1 MQALNMNCKLPP
13 IANLRTNKIY
23 KQMKLFLLIA
33 IFTIFSIDAFA
44 QVDIPSL
51 PKPIERSEN
60 SPLSIPREKL
70 PNPASKNPFI
80 SRTLE
85 PSDFPVEKKEEL
97 NMRTGN
103 DLLTAG
109 DFIEKKWT
117 EDKKASEE
125 YAADQYL
132 GDFKTNGN
140 FVEIYC
146 RDYQYV
152 DGDRVRVYVN
162 GKMVHSSIL
171 LQANYTPVLVTLE
184 SGFNT
189 IEFEALNQGTSGPN
203 TASFK
208 VIGEDGRMITS
219 SEWNLLTGAKATMIV
234 VKE

>member
-1 MQALNMNCKLPP
+1 MKIFILSALS
-13 IANLRTNKIY
+13 A
-23 KQMKLFLLIA
+23 F
-33 IFTIFSIDAFA
+33 FSINCFA
-44 QVDIPSL
+44 QLDIPSM
-51 PKPIERSEN
+51 PRPIERSEN
-60 SPLSIPREKL
+60 SPLSIPREDS

-80 SRTLE
+80 GRTQK
-85 PSDFPVEKKEEL
+85 PSDFPVQKKEEL

-103 DLLTAG
+103 DLLTAA

-117 EDKKASEE
+117 EDKKASQE
-125 YAADQYL
+125 YAEDQYL

-162 GKMVHSSIL
+162 GKVAHPGIL
-171 LQANYTPVLVTLE
+171 LQASFTPVLVTLE

-189 IEFEALNQGTSGPN
+189 VEFEALNQGTSGPN

-208 VIGEDGRMITS
+208 VIGEDGKMITS
-219 SEWNLLTGAKATMIV
+219 SEWNLLTGAKASMIV

>member
-1 MQALNMNCKLPP
+1 LIVNTESIGTITNNK
-13 IANLRTNKIY
+13 NLH
-23 KQMKLFLLIA
+23 MKLFLLIA
-33 IFTIFSIDAFA
+33 ISTIFSINGFA

-51 PKPIERSEN
+51 PRPIERSEN
-60 SPLSIPREKL
+60 SPFSIPREDL

-80 SRTLE
+80 GRTQE

-132 GDFKTNGN
+132 GDFKTTGN

-171 LQANYTPVLVTLE
+171 LQANYTPVLVSLE

-189 IEFEALNQGTSGPN
+189 VEFEALNQGTSGPN

-208 VIGEDGRMITS
+208 VIGEDGKMITS
-219 SEWNLLTGAKATMIV
+219 SEWNLLTGAKASMIV

>member
-1 MQALNMNCKLPP
+1 
-13 IANLRTNKIY
+13 
-23 KQMKLFLLIA
+23 MKSFFLIFISLF
-33 IFTIFSIDAFA
+33 FSINGFA

-51 PKPIERSEN
+51 PKPLERKEN
-60 SPLSIPREKL
+60 SPFSIPRDNL

-80 SRTLE
+80 GRTQE
-85 PSDFPVEKKEEL
+85 PSNFPLEKQEEL

-117 EDKKASEE
+117 EDKTAKAE
-125 YAADQYL
+125 YAKNQYL
-132 GDFKTNGN
+132 GDFKTSGN

-152 DGDRVRVYVN
+152 DGDRVRVFVN
-162 GKMVHSSIL
+162 GKMVHSNIE

-203 TASFK
+203 TAAFK
-208 VIGEDGRMITS
+208 VIGEDGKMITS
-219 SEWNLLTGAKATMIV
+219 SEWNLLTGAKASLII

>member
-1 MQALNMNCKLPP
+1 MNCELPP

-80 SRTLE
+80 SRTQE

>member
-1 MQALNMNCKLPP
+1 
-13 IANLRTNKIY
+13 
-23 KQMKLFLLIA
+23 MKLFFLIIISA
-33 IFTIFSIDAFA
+33 FFSITTYA
-44 QVDIPSL
+44 QVDIPSI

-60 SPLSIPREKL
+60 SPILIPRDNL
-70 PNPASKNPFI
+70 PNPASKNPFMG
-80 SRTLE
+80 RTQE
-85 PSDFPVEKKEEL
+85 PTNFPLEKKEEL

-117 EDKKASEE
+117 EDKKAKEE
-125 YAADQYL
+125 YANDQYL

-152 DGDRVRVYVN
+152 DGDRVRVFVN

-171 LQANYTPVLVTLE
+171 LQANYTPVLVSLE

-189 IEFEALNQGTSGPN
+189 VEFEALNQGTSGPN
-203 TASFK
+203 TAAFK
-208 VIGEDGRMITS
+208 VIGEDGKMITS
-219 SEWNLLTGAKATMIV
+219 SEWNLLTGAKASLII

>member
-1 MQALNMNCKLPP
+1 
-13 IANLRTNKIY
+13 
-23 KQMKLFLLIA
+23 MKLFILIG
-33 IFTIFSIDAFA
+33 ISTLFTIFGFA

-51 PKPIERSEN
+51 PKPIESTE
-60 SPLSIPREKL
+60 SSTFSIPREDS
-70 PNPASKNPFI
+70 PNPTSKNPFI
-80 SRTLE
+80 GRTTE
-85 PSDFPVEKKEEL
+85 PSNFPTKKKEEL

-117 EDKKASEE
+117 EDKKATKE
-125 YAADQYL
+125 YAANQYL
-132 GDFKTNGN
+132 GDFKTTGN

-171 LQANYTPVLVTLE
+171 LQANYTPVLVNLV

-208 VIGEDGRMITS
+208 VIGEDGKMITS
-219 SEWNLLTGAKATMIV
+219 SEWNLLTGAKASLIV

>member
-1 MQALNMNCKLPP
+1 MQALNMNCELPP

-85 PSDFPVEKKEEL
+85 HSDFPVEKKEEL

>member
-1 MQALNMNCKLPP
+1 
-13 IANLRTNKIY
+13 
-23 KQMKLFLLIA
+23 MKLFFLIIISA
-33 IFTIFSIDAFA
+33 FFSITTYA
-44 QVDIPSL
+44 QVDIPSI

-60 SPLSIPREKL
+60 SPILIPRDNL
-70 PNPASKNPFI
+70 PNPASKNPFMG
-80 SRTLE
+80 RTQE
-85 PSDFPVEKKEEL
+85 PTNFPLEKKEEL

-117 EDKKASEE
+117 EDKKAKEE
-125 YAADQYL
+125 YANDQYL

-152 DGDRVRVYVN
+152 DGDRVRVFVN

-171 LQANYTPVLVTLE
+171 LQANYTPVLVSLE

-189 IEFEALNQGTSGPN
+189 VEFEALNQGTSGPN
-203 TASFK
+203 TAAIK
-208 VIGEDGRMITS
+208 VIGEDGKMITS
-219 SEWNLLTGAKATMIV
+219 SEWNLLTGAKASLII